1 MTPEQKS
8 SEPHSFIFIA
18 NQMCRECFDYDIF
31 LTFLLTN
38 KLLKYWQYCQANELG
53 IRTETVQSWGNSW
66 NLSLLA
72 LVFRMEAAYK
82 TWETQNLR
90 NVASV
95 DCHEFQN
102 NNFSYNWLRLS
113 ITQSCPYKLPIRQRI
128 AVFWRSSNSQQFG
141 GGNSRRSIIMS
152 IWLYM
157 SICEY
162 MSCMYE
168 WLWNIMNEYSMLAS
182 VVLLNLPILWFP
194 RPSSRRDR
202 RGCSAA
208 KGQLATCAYLHKWVK
223 TLRCSKPSKFH
234 FQSNCHL
241 HCISFENITKQR

>member
-1 MTPEQKS
+1 MTLAKTRSSIWFDDFGDFVIWWCELCADFIFKNVLQELVSMTPEQKS

-18 NQMCRECFDYDIF
+18 NQMCRECFNYDIF
-31 LTFLLTN
+31 LTFWLTN

-53 IRTETVQSWGNSW
+53 IGTETVQSWGNSW

-82 TWETQNLR
+82 TWETPPNLRR

-95 DCHEFQN
+95 DCEFQN
-102 NNFSYNWLRLS
+102 TNSFSYNWLGLS
-113 ITQSCPYKLPIRQRI
+113 ITQSPYKLPIRQRI

-141 GGNSRRSIIMS
+141 IGGNSRRSIIMS

-162 MSCMYE
+162 MSCM
-168 WLWNIMNEYSMLAS
+168 
-182 VVLLNLPILWFP
+182 
-194 RPSSRRDR
+194 
-202 RGCSAA
+202 
-208 KGQLATCAYLHKWVK
+208 
-223 TLRCSKPSKFH
+223 
-234 FQSNCHL
+234 
-241 HCISFENITKQR
+241 